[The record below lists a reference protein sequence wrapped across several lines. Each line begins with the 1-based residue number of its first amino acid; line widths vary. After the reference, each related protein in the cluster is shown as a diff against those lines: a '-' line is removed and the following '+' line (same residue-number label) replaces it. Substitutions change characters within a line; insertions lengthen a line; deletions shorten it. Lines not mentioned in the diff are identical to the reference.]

1 MILQYCAENPSQ
13 LTIAGA
19 VQGANGACLGAHGAP
34 ATGVPDARN
43 LRGGVERERRGA
55 QGPHPLTM
63 IADRLANR
71 SVDDRVP
78 ARVRQALEY
87 LRTTDMAA
95 IPPGRHELDGDRLFA
110 LVQEYTTRPADECV
124 WEAHR
129 KYIDIQYVVRGAERI
144 GHHARAQAV
153 EREPYDPVRDVALFE
168 PGASYVTV
176 TAGGFAIF
184 GPEDV
189 HSPGVALG
197 DPATVRKVVVKC
209 LV

>member
-1 MILQYCAENPSQ
+1 LNAETVRDRCADNPSQ

-19 VQGANGACLGAHGAP
+19 VQVANMH
-34 ATGVPDARN
+34 R
-43 LRGGVERERRGA
+43 
-55 QGPHPLTM
+55 HPLTM

-95 IPPGRHELDGDRLFA
+95 IPPGRHEIDGDRLFA
-110 LVQEYTTRPADECV
+110 LVQEYTTRLADECV

-144 GHHARAQAV
+144 GHNARAQSI

-168 PGASYVTV
+168 PGASYVAV
-176 TAGGFAIF
+176 TAGSFAIF

-189 HSPGVALG
+189 HSPGVAFD
-197 DPATVRKVVVKC
+197 DPSTVRKVVVKA
-209 LV
+209 LIEPAADSGAGPALRR